1 MLGNLEANEK
11 RHGCLRNQQ
20 FAIKVS
26 LVITF
31 VKLKNKHHWNRALP
45 SLGQKLPLQFFLY
58 CYCYC
63 RFTGGDNEVIP
74 KQRMVATCSVTLFSF
89 GKLFLQVWD
98 CWVGFWW
105 VGVSQVLRV
114 WVSYV
119 WWGGGMVHAWE
130 HCMGWEQE
138 DLMYGRLFT
147 YLEAQCWFN
156 INSRLKYTSH

>member
-89 GKLFLQVWD
+89 GLGG
-98 CWVGFWW
+98 VGGGGGWSMP
-105 VGVSQVLRV
+105 GSTA
-114 WVSYV
+114 
-119 WWGGGMVHAWE
+119 WGGSRRIWCTVDSLLTWRLNADLTLTQ
-130 HCMGWEQE
+130 GWSTLHIKDRFSENFR
-138 DLMYGRLFT
+138 DFLWYR
-147 YLEAQCWFN
+147 
-156 INSRLKYTSH
+156 